1 MRSLVLITLVTW
13 VGADNPSVHLVD
25 DDVGQWTVK
34 DCILV
39 KMKGQVRLFYFLCLS
54 TTSANVASSVVR
66 SL

>member
-1 MRSLVLITLVTW
+1 MILRMRSLVLITLVTW

-39 KMKGQVRLFYFLCLS
+39 KMKGQVRLFYLIFL
-54 TTSANVASSVVR
+54 
-66 SL
+66 